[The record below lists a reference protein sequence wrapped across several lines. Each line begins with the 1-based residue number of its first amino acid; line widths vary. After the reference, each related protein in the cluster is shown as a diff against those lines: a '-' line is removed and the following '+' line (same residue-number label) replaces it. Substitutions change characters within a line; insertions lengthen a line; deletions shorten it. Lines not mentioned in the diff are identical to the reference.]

1 MQQLEKFA
9 ALGLTDRTLAAL
21 SEKGFETPTRIQ
33 EACIPLLLKE
43 EADVVGQAQT
53 GTGKTAAFGLPILEI
68 VEPKVRKVQALIL
81 SPTRE
86 LAMQVAEEID
96 SLRGDRGLSI
106 LPVYGGSSMEL
117 QLRRLKSGTHV
128 VVGTPGRILDHLH
141 RKTLDL
147 SAIKFIVLDEA
158 DEMLNMGFIEDVEEI
173 LSNAPAERRML
184 MFSATM
190 PKPILSLAERFM
202 RDYTLV
208 KTEEEN
214 TTPDLTDQ
222 IFYEIREGDKTEA
235 LCRLID
241 IAPDF
246 YGLVFCRTK
255 MQSDDVGHQLI
266 NRGYNAEVIHGD
278 LAQKQ
283 RELILHK
290 LRERRITIVV
300 ATDVAARGIDVQDLT
315 HVVNYSIPQNPDT
328 YIHRIGR
335 TGRAGKMGI
344 AITFVTPSE
353 MRRFTYIKRM
363 VKSDIKQETI
373 PDVRAI
379 VEAKRKRL
387 VLELEHL
394 LEKKQWSEDFE
405 MIANY
410 LLRSNEPENVV
421 AAMLRHTY
429 GNILDESIYRPIE
442 VIQKEKPRSK
452 RDRYRKED
460 NYSLQ
465 ERFDSYTHP
474 RYEEDRSYDGGPV
487 RLFIAKGRATGMTKR
502 LLVDFIIERA
512 HVTDREV
519 NDVEVLENF
528 SFVTAP
534 PAAAKRILNAFTE
547 V

>member
-1 MQQLEKFA
+1 
-9 ALGLTDRTLAAL
+9 
-21 SEKGFETPTRIQ
+21 
-33 EACIPLLLKE
+33 
-43 EADVVGQAQT
+43 
-53 GTGKTAAFGLPILEI
+53 
-68 VEPKVRKVQALIL
+68 
-81 SPTRE
+81 
-86 LAMQVAEEID
+86 
-96 SLRGDRGLSI
+96 
-106 LPVYGGSSMEL
+106 
-117 QLRRLKSGTHV
+117 
-128 VVGTPGRILDHLH
+128 
-141 RKTLDL
+141 
-147 SAIKFIVLDEA
+147 
-158 DEMLNMGFIEDVEEI
+158 
-173 LSNAPAERRML
+173 
-184 MFSATM
+184 
-190 PKPILSLAERFM
+190 
-202 RDYTLV
+202 
-208 KTEEEN
+208 
-214 TTPDLTDQ
+214 
-222 IFYEIREGDKTEA
+222 
-235 LCRLID
+235 
-241 IAPDF
+241 
-246 YGLVFCRTK
+246 

-547 V
+547 VSSEGKPLVTKAKPDNPSGKYLTSFRSGRRERSSGRDDSRPRERQSSYWQEQRNGSREKDDRRDRFSYPKERSAPSYAKSSKMSKSRKSSKKGR